1 MYLSGWRRKLPAP
14 IDSSAAALEKA
25 LTQETYARKEGF
37 YRIGGRCILLDG
49 IMFPHINAPGIL
61 LMFALQVIG
70 LIGVASMLGV
80 DKVVILLERCTR
92 RSDFPE
98 AKATEARS
106 HSAHLNR
113 FLPPGPGRPP
123 GNMGQLTLKRT
134 SDSRPSGQRS
144 DDDFDV
150 LADGAVV
157 GRTLKVHAAPVGT
170 PWMWTL
176 AFGHQKLARS
186 KKHLRRPCVDR
197 AEPLGLLRFVLE
209 GSRDPARATSLGVR
223 HARAGFS

>member
-1 MYLSGWRRKLPAP
+1 MYLGGWRRKLPRA
-14 IDSSAAALEKA
+14 DSRAAALEKA
-25 LTQETYARKEGF
+25 LPQETYARGEEG
-37 YRIGGRCILLDG
+37 LLDRPALHPLG
-49 IMFPHINAPGIL
+49 MMFPHINAPGIL

-123 GNMGQLTLKRT
+123 GNMGQLVLKRA
-134 SDSRPSGQRS
+134 SASRPSGQRS

-157 GRTLKVHAAPVGT
+157 GRTLKVHAACRNALDVDTGLRAPKAGPV
-170 PWMWTL
+170 
-176 AFGHQKLARS
+176 Q
-186 KKHLRRPCVDR
+186 
-197 AEPLGLLRFVLE
+197 E
-209 GSRDPARATSLGVR
+209 TS
-223 HARAGFS
+223 SPPMC

>member
-1 MYLSGWRRKLPAP
+1 
-14 IDSSAAALEKA
+14 
-25 LTQETYARKEGF
+25 
-37 YRIGGRCILLDG
+37 
-49 IMFPHINAPGIL
+49 MFPHINAPGIL

-123 GNMGQLTLKRT
+123 GNMGQLVLKRA
-134 SDSRPSGQRS
+134 SASRPSGQRS

-157 GRTLKVHAAPVGT
+157 GRTLKVHAACRNALDVDTGLRAPKAGPV
-170 PWMWTL
+170 
-176 AFGHQKLARS
+176 Q
-186 KKHLRRPCVDR
+186 
-197 AEPLGLLRFVLE
+197 E
-209 GSRDPARATSLGVR
+209 TS
-223 HARAGFS
+223 SPPMC